1 MIIHK
6 FIIHVLDKNS
16 DTPILNDF
24 EGRVSQDM
32 DIFFQKK
39 INKVLRDN
47 DIRKAV
53 FNDYS
58 SNLIKKCCEQII
70 YYENSFLNNSKE
82 IAAYLFDVMKLNAT
96 LESCDLAIC
105 LYTEKDE
112 KRIAILKLDYNKS
125 YTHSIEFED
134 DRFNIQM
141 STNEVNIK
149 ETKAIKIGA
158 LVGLSGMNDEYHLSV
173 LDKDAEKEEANSK
186 FVTEFLNVTK
196 VKDDKYKTKMFKN
209 TSENWITNVLGND
222 IKQAEDVRSILNYT
236 LKEKHE
242 IDINDFV
249 DKSIKDDELKNSFK
263 EHMEEKGLDKSFNI
277 DKKWVEKKLKK
288 RNIKTDNGFEIKGNL
303 TDFEDPMKYTVR
315 QNQNGSIDIIIK
327 NVTFYEEK

>member
-32 DIFFQKK
+32 EAFFQKK
-39 INKVLRDN
+39 IKAVSRDN
-47 DIRKAV
+47 DIRTAV

-58 SNLIKKCCEQII
+58 NNLIKKCCEQII
-70 YYENSFLNNSKE
+70 YDESSFLNNSKE
-82 IAAYLFDVMKLNAT
+82 IASYLFEIMKLNAT

-105 LYTEKDE
+105 LYAEKDE
-112 KRIAILKLDYNKS
+112 KKVAILKLDYNKS

-134 DRFNIQM
+134 DKFNIQM
-141 STNEVNIK
+141 SANEINIQ
-149 ETKAIKIGA
+149 ETKTVKIGA
-158 LVGLSGMNDEYHLSV
+158 LIGLSGINDEYHLRV

-186 FVTEFLNVTK
+186 FVTEFLNATK
-196 VKDDKYKTKMFKN
+196 IKDDKYKTKMFKAFVD
-209 TSENWITNVLGND
+209 SYIAHLYSD
-222 IKQAEDVRSILNYT
+222 MKQGEDVRGMLLYMLREKQKLDINEFAEKAIQDDN
-236 LKEKHE
+236 LKE
-242 IDINDFV
+242 N
-249 DKSIKDDELKNSFK
+249 FK
-263 EHMEEKGLDKSFNI
+263 ERAEEKGLDGSFNI
-277 DKKWVEKKLKK
+277 DKKWVEKNLKK
-288 RNIKTDNGFEIKGNL
+288 RSIKTDNGFEIKGNL

>member
-58 SNLIKKCCEQII
+58 NNLIKKCCEQII
-70 YYENSFLNNSKE
+70 YDENSFLSNSKE
-82 IAAYLFDVMKLNAT
+82 IAAYLFEIMKANAT

-105 LYTEKDE
+105 LYSQKDE
-112 KRIAILKLDYNKS
+112 KKVAILKLDYNKS
-125 YTHSIEFED
+125 YTHSISFED
-134 DRFNIQM
+134 DKFNIQM
-141 STNEVNIK
+141 STNEVNIQ
-149 ETKAIKIGA
+149 ETKAIKIA
-158 LVGLSGMNDEYHLSV
+158 TLVGLSGMNDEYHLRV
-173 LDKDAEKEEANSK
+173 LDKDAEKEETNSK
-186 FVTEFLNVTK
+186 FVTEFLNATK
-196 VKDDKYKTKMFKN
+196 VKDDKYKTKKFKN
-209 TSENWITNVLGND
+209 TAENWITNALSND

-236 LKEKHE
+236 LREKQE

-249 DKSIKDDELKNSFK
+249 DKTIKDDKLKDSFK
-263 EHMEEKGLDKSFNI
+263 EHMKEKGLDEGFSI